1 MVPTSPKHFEVIRL
15 LLIVFLVSVSSG
27 LYAQRKTSWEDL
39 SKVEWSVKYLEA
51 IEDSIMYP
59 SFATSIMA
67 LQGTQI
73 QVSGY
78 IIPVDVSQDFYVLSA
93 NPNAS
98 CFFCGFGG
106 PESIVEL
113 QLVDQSTI
121 YSVDELL
128 TFQGTL
134 KLNWE
139 DMMHFNYILE
149 NATEAK

>member
-1 MVPTSPKHFEVIRL
+1 MEPTYPKRSEVIRL
-15 LLIVFLVSVSSG
+15 LLTVFLVAITTAV
-27 LYAQRKTSWEDL
+27 YAQRKTSWDEL

-59 SFATSIMA
+59 SFAPAVMA
-67 LQGTQI
+67 LQGVQVE
-73 QVSGY
+73 VSGY
-78 IIPVDVSQDFYVLSA
+78 IIPVDISQHIYVLSA

-113 QLVDQSTI
+113 QLVDRSAI

-128 TFQGTL
+128 TFKGAL

-149 NATEAK
+149 NATKSK